1 MVARVV
7 RMTRVG
13 TMNTE
18 VEAPHTQVSCT
29 QQQLMIVYSTRQDTY
44 ILIREGA
51 DCLAPLRLL
60 LLVRDPHGR
69 GWEQRQQPAQRD
81 TRLQHQYI
89 YIYRIRIFLAIAME
103 NEVETLRSVNVMTTF

>member
-29 QQQLMIVYSTRQDTY
+29 QQQLVIVCTADT
-44 ILIREGA
+44 ISA
-51 DCLAPLRLL
+51 
-60 LLVRDPHGR
+60 VNDPSALDKTLTFSYGK
-69 GWEQRQQPAQRD
+69 EQTAWLHSD
-81 TRLQHQYI
+81 SFSL
-89 YIYRIRIFLAIAME
+89 
-103 NEVETLRSVNVMTTF
+103 

>member
-60 LLVRDPHGR
+60 LLVHVRDPHGR

-81 TRLQHQYI
+81 TRLQHQ
-89 YIYRIRIFLAIAME
+89 
-103 NEVETLRSVNVMTTF
+103 

>member
-18 VEAPHTQVSCT
+18 VEAHHTQVSCT
-29 QQQLMIVYSTRQDTY
+29 QQQSVIVIVINTRQDTY

-60 LLVRDPHGR
+60 LLARDPHGR

-81 TRLQHQYI
+81 TRLQHQ
-89 YIYRIRIFLAIAME
+89 
-103 NEVETLRSVNVMTTF
+103 